1 MPEVFFNSFSWPL
14 MSDSLEHLILAIRSF
29 ADDRNWEQ
37 FHSPKNLATALVV
50 EAGELVE
57 HFQWLT
63 QDQSRALSTETKEAV
78 AMEMADVLIYLCR
91 LSDQLDIDLPAAA
104 EKKMAINGKKY
115 PVEQA
120 IDSAEKYTTWKKK
133 S

>member
-1 MPEVFFNSFSWPL
+1 
-14 MSDSLEHLILAIRSF
+14 MSDSLQHLIRAIRAF
-29 ADDRNWEQ
+29 ADERNWGR
-37 FHSPKNLATALVV
+37 FHSPKNLAAALVV

-63 QDQSRALSTETKEAV
+63 QDQSRALAPETKEAV

-91 LSDQLDIDLPAAA
+91 LSDQLDVDLLAAA
-104 EKKMAINGKKY
+104 ERKIAINEKKY

-120 IDSAEKYTTWKKK
+120 IDSAEKYTAWKKP

>member
-1 MPEVFFNSFSWPL
+1 
-14 MSDSLEHLILAIRSF
+14 MSDSLDQLIRAIRIF

-37 FHSPKNLATALVV
+37 FHSPKSLAMALVV

-63 QDQSRALSTETKEAV
+63 QDQSRALSTEIKEAV

-91 LSDQLDIDLPAAA
+91 LSDQLNIDLPAAA
-104 EKKMAINGKKY
+104 EKKMAINREKY
-115 PVEQA
+115 LVEQA
-120 IDSAEKYTTWKKK
+120 IDSAQNIPPGKRNREA
-133 S
+133 

>member
-1 MPEVFFNSFSWPL
+1 
-14 MSDSLEHLILAIRSF
+14 MSDSLDHLTQAIRSF

-63 QDQSRALSTETKEAV
+63 QDQSRTLSTEAKEAV

-91 LSDQLDIDLPAAA
+91 LSEQLDVDLLAAA
-104 EKKMAINGKKY
+104 ERKIAINEKKY

-120 IDSAEKYTTWKKK
+120 IDSCQKYTAWKKK

>member
-1 MPEVFFNSFSWPL
+1 
-14 MSDSLEHLILAIRSF
+14 MSDSLDHLIRAIRIF

-63 QDQSRALSTETKEAV
+63 QDQSRALSTEAKEAV

-91 LSDQLDIDLPAAA
+91 LSDQLNIDLPAAA
-104 EKKMAINGKKY
+104 EKKMAINRGKY

-120 IDSAEKYTTWKKK
+120 IDSAQKYTAYTAWKKK